1 MMSEQSQWTPAPSKA
16 ALPCLSR
23 ARWFRRYPNRASLTH
38 VQVGHYGDEYGDSRD
53 DPNHSVSVG
62 SVSVGLEHDIYSL
75 APRER
80 HPRAGVRE
88 IGSSLL
94 WESWTCSVGGQAG
107 VGPIEFADTR
117 ISCLFFGFSYMILAT
132 VKKAA
137 RRRQPSYNP
146 PRGTEGLNGC
156 QMQTILKP

>member
-1 MMSEQSQWTPAPSKA
+1 MMSERSQWTPAPSKA
-16 ALPCLSR
+16 ALLCLSR

-80 HPRAGVRE
+80 HPPAGVRE

-94 WESWTCSVGGQAG
+94 WESWTCSVGDANEMRPATTGG
-107 VGPIEFADTR
+107 GPIQFDGYD
-117 ISCLFFGFSYMILAT
+117 FGCCVS
-132 VKKAA
+132 A
-137 RRRQPSYNP
+137 R
-146 PRGTEGLNGC
+146 
-156 QMQTILKP
+156 